1 MVRLISVVL
10 KACALEFD
18 SVKNYQCMIARSQ
31 PAAGFFVQILGG
43 IYYDRRFEK

>member
-10 KACALEFD
+10 KACVLGSD
-18 SVKNYQCMIARSQ
+18 RVRNYQYMIARSQ

-43 IYYDRRFEK
+43 IYNDRRSEK